1 MHGQVDRLG
10 ILMRR
15 IWLDNAL
22 VLEIQRMEL
31 LIQQIVESELQVREV
46 LLTLRDMD
54 GYSSVQ
60 GEWRNTQLVVQTL
73 IDSLQVVQRQLE
85 REGGK

>member
-1 MHGQVDRLG
+1 MHGQVDHLG

-73 IDSLQVVQRQLE
+73 INSLQVVQRQLE

>member
-1 MHGQVDRLG
+1 MHGQIDPLG